1 MSRLRGDLLLLRAIA
16 FEGKDAT
23 PVWRFRSNQ
32 DHPSKFQY
40 LEGLPTGAP
49 HLQDIVSA
57 FFSKTLTL
65 EGKIT
70 NAMSDYFLLK
80 IAEQSEASRQKSK
93 VEIFWCEA
101 SLRVFSFAARSHF

>member
-1 MSRLRGDLLLLRAIA
+1 
-16 FEGKDAT
+16 
-23 PVWRFRSNQ
+23 
-32 DHPSKFQY
+32 
-40 LEGLPTGAP
+40 LPTGAP

-93 VEIFWCEA
+93 VEIF
-101 SLRVFSFAARSHF
+101 